1 MPMQIEHEGQT
12 ITVYTQ
18 DELDQEVKGLKVTNG
33 NLKAEKTEAEDKL
46 KELKASVQDFEVQ
59 LAEAQGDK
67 DKAERLMQE
76 IKDAKEAEHKELL
89 NTIKNK
95 EVQAVINGLVTKHG
109 AGGTKNEDLQ
119 DLLKSRFSFDYDI
132 KDGKV
137 KVSGNGVSSF
147 EELSKLVAEDERYA
161 GYRAGSGSAGGG
173 STGDN
178 GAGVTAKK
186 LSEMTATEEAL
197 FAKEN
202 PEQYAKLIQ

>member
-109 AGGTKNEDLQ
+109 AGGTKNEDLHPETTSHTVRPRRTSVRNHAR
-119 DLLKSRFSFDYDI
+119 KCSER
-132 KDGKV
+132 
-137 KVSGNGVSSF
+137 VSSS
-147 EELSKLVAEDERYA
+147 LS
-161 GYRAGSGSAGGG
+161 
-173 STGDN
+173 
-178 GAGVTAKK
+178 
-186 LSEMTATEEAL
+186 
-197 FAKEN
+197 
-202 PEQYAKLIQ
+202 